1 MLFLNEVMA
10 QIRRAMDFPGGNWIS
25 SRVLCLTGW
34 PHLALGCADRARRGD
49 FTYCTGMTTLIF
61 HSFTAL
67 SGDSGGDASSIENI
81 STKTVS
87 QR

>member
-1 MLFLNEVMA
+1 MKLWLRFAALWISLGGIGLAVA
-10 QIRRAMDFPGGNWIS
+10 FFASPGGLTLLS
-25 SRVLCLTGW
+25 GVLIVLVAG
-34 PHLALGCADRARRGD
+34 
-49 FTYCTGMTTLIF
+49 TGMTTLIF